1 MSVPNE
7 GTGTPTTSSTS
18 PESLQS
24 STPSQDVENEE
35 VTDQARNNS
44 QSREHQ
50 VRPTRNHAGQLDGE
64 TAENVPDECSGAV
77 PETSPVCHHET
88 DCCPNT
94 SDHSPHHTPPTSPV
108 DSGNDDT
115 AQGDQEP
122 TTQALGPFYLTFQDL
137 EGKWPDP
144 TFFLS
149 S

>member
-7 GTGTPTTSSTS
+7 ATGTATTSSTS
-18 PESLQS
+18 PESPQS
-24 STPSQDVENEE
+24 STPSHDVGNEE
-35 VTDQARNNS
+35 VSEQARNTS
-44 QSREHQ
+44 HSREHQ
-50 VRPTRNHAGQLDGE
+50 ARPTRNHAGQLGGE
-64 TAENVPDECSGAV
+64 PAENDPDERSGGV
-77 PETSPVCHHET
+77 PETSPACDHET

-108 DSGNDDT
+108 DSSNDDT

-137 EGKWPDP
+137 EGKWLDP
-144 TFFLS
+144 TFLLS